1 MPPRRRQ
8 RSRRGRPRREAPR
21 PDEASLDHPGADG
34 PGPDD
39 WLPGGSPPDERPP
52 GTWADGEARD
62 DPEAAARQICLRLL
76 TAAPRTR
83 AQLATALRRRGI
95 PDDTAESV
103 LGRFA
108 DVGLIDDALFAR
120 AWVESRH
127 HGRGLAR
134 RALAAELRQRGVAAD
149 DVRDAV
155 ATLGPDEEV
164 ATARR
169 LVDRKLAAT
178 RGQPPVTRTRRLVAT
193 LARKG
198 YPAPLAF
205 RVVREALD
213 AEGIDASAVGLDDAE
228 AAVDPGEAP
237 GEI

>member
-1 MPPRRRQ
+1 VPPSRKR
-8 RSRRGRPRREAPR
+8 RSRRGDALCRDAQHT
-21 PDEASLDHPGADG
+21 DGTGADDTRA
-34 PGPDD
+34 DD
-39 WLPGGSPPDERPP
+39 G
-52 GTWADGEARD
+52 AHD

-76 TAAPRTR
+76 TATPRTR

-95 PDDTAESV
+95 PDDAAESV
-103 LGRFA
+103 LSRFT

-134 RALAAELRQRGVAAD
+134 WALAAELRQRGVAAD

-155 ATLGPDEEV
+155 DTLDPDEEA

-178 RGQPPVTRTRRLVAT
+178 RGQPPVARTRRLVAT

-213 AEGIDASAVGLDDAE
+213 AEGIDAAAAGLEDAE
-228 AAVDPGEAP
+228 AGADPAGTAP

>member
-1 MPPRRRQ
+1 MDGSEPENP
-8 RSRRGRPRREAPR
+8 
-21 PDEASLDHPGADG
+21 ADG
-34 PGPDD
+34 NPASK
-39 WLPGGSPPDERPP
+39 L
-52 GTWADGEARD
+52 TD
-62 DPEAAARQICLRLL
+62 DPEAVARLICLRLL

-95 PDDTAESV
+95 PDDAAESV

-120 AWVESRH
+120 AWVETRH

-134 RALAAELRQRGVAAD
+134 RAIAAELRQRGVGAE

-155 ATLGPDEEV
+155 GTLDPDAEI

-178 RGQPPVTRTRRLVAT
+178 RGQPPAVRTRRLVAT

-213 AEGIDASAVGLDDAE
+213 AEGIDPVAVGLDDAE
-228 AAVDPGEAP
+228 AAYDPAETAP
-237 GEI
+237 GDL

>member
-1 MPPRRRQ
+1 M
-8 RSRRGRPRREAPR
+8 
-21 PDEASLDHPGADG
+21 DG
-34 PGPDD
+34 PEPGDHFGGKPDGK
-39 WLPGGSPPDERPP
+39 LTE
-52 GTWADGEARD
+52 

-83 AQLATALRRRGI
+83 AQLATALRRRGV
-95 PDDTAESV
+95 PADAAEEV
-103 LGRFA
+103 LSRFT

-120 AWVESRH
+120 TWVESRH

-155 ATLGPDEEV
+155 ATLDPDDEA

-178 RGQPPVTRTRRLVAT
+178 RGQQPAVRTRRLVGT

-205 RVVREALD
+205 RVVREALE
-213 AEGIDASAVGLDDAE
+213 AEGTDPEGLGLDEAE
-228 AAVDPGEAP
+228 AAIDPAESAP
-237 GEI
+237 GEP

>member
-1 MPPRRRQ
+1 M
-8 RSRRGRPRREAPR
+8 
-21 PDEASLDHPGADG
+21 DG
-34 PGPDD
+34 PV
-39 WLPGGSPPDERPP
+39 PGNPAEPAAAAKL
-52 GTWADGEARD
+52 TD

-76 TAAPRTR
+76 TGAPRTR
-83 AQLATALRRRGI
+83 AQLAAQLRRRGI
-95 PDDTAESV
+95 PDDAAESV

-134 RALAAELRQRGVAAD
+134 RALAAELRQRGVDAE
-149 DVRDAV
+149 DVREAV
-155 ATLGPDEEV
+155 STLGADEEIG
-164 ATARR
+164 TARR

-178 RGQPPVTRTRRLVAT
+178 RGQPPAVRTRRLVAT

-198 YPAPLAF
+198 YPAALAF

-213 AEGIDASAVGLDDAE
+213 AEGIDPVAVGLDDAE
-228 AAVDPGEAP
+228 AAIDPADTGPGE
-237 GEI
+237 